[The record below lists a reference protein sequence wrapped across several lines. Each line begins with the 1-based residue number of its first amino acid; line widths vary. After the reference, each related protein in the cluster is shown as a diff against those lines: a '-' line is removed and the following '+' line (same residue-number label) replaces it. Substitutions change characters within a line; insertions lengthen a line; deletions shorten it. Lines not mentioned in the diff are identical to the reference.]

1 MALPDPTRGPRATR
15 VVVVDDQPVARRALR
30 LLLRDE
36 PDVEVV
42 GEADRAGAAALAGEL
57 APDLVLL
64 DADLR
69 SAADRRLVGAILTA
83 APRARTLVVSAQ
95 DDPAALVEGLV
106 AGASG
111 YVLKTRAVRRLPLAV
126 HEVMDGRVPIDEE
139 LVTALRERL
148 ARPAPRPA
156 PAAAAD
162 LPLTPRELT
171 VLRLVGEGLTNE
183 QIAGDLVLAPGT
195 VKLHVQRI
203 IAKLGVANRTQA
215 AVLAARRG
223 LLADTAA

>member
-1 MALPDPTRGPRATR
+1 MSSADVTRGPRPTR
-15 VVVVDDQPVARRALR
+15 VLVVDDQPVARRALR

-36 PDVEVV
+36 PEVEVV
-42 GEADRAGAAALAGEL
+42 GEADRAGAAALAARL

-69 SAADRRLVGAILTA
+69 GTADRRLVGALLTA

-95 DDPAALVEGLV
+95 DDPEALVEGLV

-111 YVLKTRAVRRLPLAV
+111 YLLKARAVRRLPLAV
-126 HEVMDGRVPIDEE
+126 HEVMDGRVPIDEG
-139 LVTALRERL
+139 LVAALRERL

-156 PAAAAD
+156 AVAAD

-223 LLADTAA
+223 LLADAA